1 MSRAPAKDYRGELAR
16 LVFSLSDHLS
26 YMVVFFIEG
35 LRMFLASGIV
45 VRYCKECGRMSW
57 RIMKVPYAYSFEE
70 YAEFEFLL
78 NEQTQCPY
86 CGGKTRKFRDV
97 SKPIKK
103 IPINKAIY
111 KGEPF
116 FNIDDLPARYR

>member
-1 MSRAPAKDYRGELAR
+1 M
-16 LVFSLSDHLS
+16 LVAGS
-26 YMVVFFIEG
+26 
-35 LRMFLASGIV
+35 IV

-57 RIMKVPYAYSFEE
+57 RMMKVPYAYSFEE

-116 FNIDDLPARYR
+116 LILMTSLPATDSATDGKDFLGDCGLSVCGCGRRTGFVRI

>member
-1 MSRAPAKDYRGELAR
+1 MLIAGS
-16 LVFSLSDHLS
+16 
-26 YMVVFFIEG
+26 
-35 LRMFLASGIV
+35 IV

-57 RIMKVPYAYSFEE
+57 RVMKAPYVFSFEE
-70 YAEFEFLL
+70 YVEFEFLL
-78 NEQTQCPY
+78 DEYAKCPY
-86 CGGKTRKFRDV
+86 CGGKTRKFKDET
-97 SKPIKK
+97 KPIKK